1 MNGEG
6 TSSSNN
12 NNNSNNNN
20 SSSSKKR
27 FKQLI
32 QCRSCNCFVLA
43 KDIDKHSKL
52 NNEATTTTTNL
63 SESCIVETPK
73 LLVHKRV
80 NKVNKTLNKCL
91 DVLDVFP
98 ESWGNVFDYEFYR
111 LFLKTCVF
119 RKSLECFCLFSGLFK
134 TFLKTF
140 LYVFRN
146 VGVNIS
152 GFCQNTTRS
161 KRPSSTG
168 TFNCNNSDGFISSQ
182 IALIEP
188 NNGMALQLHSLK
200 DEADWEK
207 NFPMELYGWLRRHSA
222 LVNPEMFSAIS
233 ALARTA
239 FAIISEENEIP
250 FAVDVVI
257 LWPCIEIPLM
267 QIAFPPTFQQTFNC
281 SSLIRLQ
288 LIKSFGQP
296 LQNILLKPDLS
307 KNEIKLQE
315 WSKLSKLEFF
325 VHFVKCYFGNA
336 LIFKNLN
343 SIQIEYYGRKLN
355 FKIYSE
361 EEEDDVEGNIERKM
375 ESLCKIEDEN
385 GESNIIKY
393 YPKVCKISHS
403 CKFKIDWSEV
413 LQLEINKDEKKNQIE
428 EDDPDSLL

>member
-6 TSSSNN
+6 TSSSNKSN
-12 NNNSNNNN
+12 NNNN
-20 SSSSKKR
+20 SSSRKKR

-52 NNEATTTTTNL
+52 NNEATTTATNL

-73 LLVHKRV
+73 LLVQKRV
-80 NKVNKTLNKCL
+80 NK
-91 DVLDVFP
+91 
-98 ESWGNVFDYEFYR
+98 
-111 LFLKTCVF
+111 
-119 RKSLECFCLFSGLFK
+119 
-134 TFLKTF
+134 
-140 LYVFRN
+140 
-146 VGVNIS
+146 
-152 GFCQNTTRS
+152 QNTTRS

-168 TFNCNNSDGFISSQ
+168 TFNCNNSDGFISTQ

-188 NNGMALQLHSLK
+188 NNGMALELHSLK

-222 LVNPEMFSAIS
+222 LVNPEMLSAIS

-250 FAVDVVI
+250 FAVDIVI

-267 QIAFPPTFQQTFNC
+267 QIAFPPTFQQTLD

-343 SIQIEYYGRKLN
+343 STQIEYYGRKLN

-375 ESLCKIEDEN
+375 ESLCKIEGLFN
-385 GESNIIKY
+385 
-393 YPKVCKISHS
+393 
-403 CKFKIDWSEV
+403 
-413 LQLEINKDEKKNQIE
+413 
-428 EDDPDSLL
+428 

>member
-6 TSSSNN
+6 TSSSNKSN
-12 NNNSNNNN
+12 NNNN

-32 QCRSCNCFVLA
+32 QCKSCNCFVLA

-91 DVLDVFP
+91 DVFP
-98 ESWGNVFDYEFYR
+98 KSWGNVFDY
-111 LFLKTCVF
+111 
-119 RKSLECFCLFSGLFK
+119 
-134 TFLKTF
+134 
-140 LYVFRN
+140 
-146 VGVNIS
+146 
-152 GFCQNTTRS
+152 QNTTRS

-168 TFNCNNSDGFISSQ
+168 TFNCNNNSDGFISTQ

-188 NNGMALQLHSLK
+188 NNGMALELHFLK

-222 LVNPEMFSAIS
+222 LVNPEMLSAIS

-267 QIAFPPTFQQTFNC
+267 QIAFPPTFQQTLD

-343 SIQIEYYGRKLN
+343 STQIEYYGRKLN
-355 FKIYSE
+355 FKIYFE
-361 EEEDDVEGNIERKM
+361 EEEDDEGDIERKM
-375 ESLCKIEDEN
+375 ESFCKIE
-385 GESNIIKY
+385 G
-393 YPKVCKISHS
+393 
-403 CKFKIDWSEV
+403 
-413 LQLEINKDEKKNQIE
+413 LIN
-428 EDDPDSLL
+428 